1 MEGPQA
7 VTSLPKNAPMFVR
20 ATGFPASCG
29 KSAHDLLLGPQKVAR
44 PLVAERQGHAGV
56 RVTGREL

>member
-29 KSAHDLLLGPQKVAR
+29 KSAHDLLLGPQKVAHSIDN
-44 PLVAERQGHAGV
+44 LFEIGI
-56 RVTGREL
+56 